1 MRKKLAA
8 PGVWRVTCIVVLG
21 SCSTLVGSSG
31 AFAQT
36 NDKTTAQPPFQLKV
50 SSNLVVVR
58 VVVRDAEG
66 KPVAGLQKEDFQV
79 LDQGKEQSISQ
90 FEVETSAPPASI
102 SLTPSTVRAPGE
114 VASPPRPGAA
124 PTKFVALY
132 FDDLNTSDTDMIY
145 VREAASHY
153 LASDLQ
159 PGDRVALFTSGKMLS
174 DFTVDPQQIQAALAK
189 LQSSPQS
196 LTRIHN
202 CPDLSD
208 YQALEITRQENPDYS
223 DAWQTA
229 LNEAR
234 STCHMDAP
242 GPDTQA
248 SQGPLTDTKPP
259 SQPEQLPSADSMI
272 VSTIRSLAR
281 TIVFQTE
288 VQARSNLLGLERVVD
303 YLSQM
308 PGQRTIVLVSPG
320 FLSQSE
326 QYPLD
331 QLIDRALRSQVVIS
345 SLDPRGLAVLMR
357 GADTKWVFGQP
368 GTQERLDSQREVV
381 VQDVLAEVAQD
392 TGGTFFHNNNDLKA
406 GFGALAG
413 SPIDYVLAFAP
424 TDMKPDG
431 KFHMLKI
438 KLVEKHK
445 DFSLQARRGYFAP
458 KNEAEATAEAK
469 RQKALD
475 AEAQSEAQIREA
487 MFSKSVSQQLPVG
500 LGGKLAD
507 AQAGTREL
515 SLVSH
520 LDAKPLHFQKEG
532 GHNLNTVS
540 FVFAIF
546 DEKDNL
552 VMARQRRTNLN
563 VPDGQLPD
571 LFKEGVTISMSFQL
585 KPGVYRIR
593 EVVTDSEEHHL
604 TAVSTTLKVP

>member
-1 MRKKLAA
+1 
-8 PGVWRVTCIVVLG
+8 
-21 SCSTLVGSSG
+21 
-31 AFAQT
+31 
-36 NDKTTAQPPFQLKV
+36 
-50 SSNLVVVR
+50 
-58 VVVRDAEG
+58 
-66 KPVAGLQKEDFQV
+66 
-79 LDQGKEQSISQ
+79 
-90 FEVETSAPPASI
+90 
-102 SLTPSTVRAPGE
+102 
-114 VASPPRPGAA
+114 
-124 PTKFVALY
+124 
-132 FDDLNTSDTDMIY
+132 
-145 VREAASHY
+145 
-153 LASDLQ
+153 
-159 PGDRVALFTSGKMLS
+159 
-174 DFTVDPQQIQAALAK
+174 
-189 LQSSPQS
+189 
-196 LTRIHN
+196 
-202 CPDLSD
+202 
-208 YQALEITRQENPDYS
+208 
-223 DAWQTA
+223 
-229 LNEAR
+229 
-234 STCHMDAP
+234 
-242 GPDTQA
+242 
-248 SQGPLTDTKPP
+248 
-259 SQPEQLPSADSMI
+259 MI

-288 VQARSNLLGLERVVD
+288 VQARSNLQGLERVVD

-345 SLDPRGLAVLMR
+345 SLDPRGLAVVMR

-368 GTQERLDSQREVV
+368 GTQGRLDSQRELV

-392 TGGTFFHNNNDLKA
+392 TGGTFFHDNNDLKA

-413 SPIDYVLAFAP
+413 SPVDYVLAFAP
-424 TDMKPDG
+424 TDIKPDG
-431 KFHMLKI
+431 KFHTLKI

-445 DFSLQARRGYFAP
+445 NFSVQARRGYFAA
-458 KNEAEATAEAK
+458 KNEAEAAAEAK

-475 AEAQSEAQIREA
+475 AEAQSEEQIREA
-487 MFSKSVSQQLPVG
+487 MFSKAVSQQLPVG

-507 AQAGTREL
+507 AQAGAREL
-515 SLVSH
+515 S
-520 LDAKPLHFQKEG
+520 LHFQKEG
-532 GHNLNTVS
+532 GRNLNTVS

-552 VMARQRRTNLN
+552 VMARQRRTSLN